1 MSFDP
6 TGYTLAHEHL
16 HIDLSGFKNN
26 VDCRLDQYAFICQEM
41 NDLMTRGVRNV
52 IEMTN
57 RYIPLNFSN
66 KDRLMKKIGVAGL
79 QREQIKKTIEAT
91 APGSF
96 EVFIHNDM
104 EAAMKVK
111 SGQLDYYIGA
121 CNTGAGAALSI
132 AIAVIGY
139 NKSCTIAKPGIK
151 AKDEHIAKMIA
162 EGKVAFGLSVEH
174 VEHAIPMLINHLK

>member
-1 MSFDP
+1 
-6 TGYTLAHEHL
+6 
-16 HIDLSGFKNN
+16 
-26 VDCRLDQYAFICQEM
+26 
-41 NDLMTRGVRNV
+41 
-52 IEMTN
+52 
-57 RYIPLNFSN
+57 
-66 KDRLMKKIGVAGL
+66 MKKIGVAGL

-91 APGSF
+91 APGCF

-139 NKSCTIAKPGIK
+139 K

-162 EGKVAFGLSVEH
+162 EGKVAFGLSVER

>member
-1 MSFDP
+1 
-6 TGYTLAHEHL
+6 
-16 HIDLSGFKNN
+16 
-26 VDCRLDQYAFICQEM
+26 
-41 NDLMTRGVRNV
+41 
-52 IEMTN
+52 
-57 RYIPLNFSN
+57 
-66 KDRLMKKIGVAGL
+66 MKKIGVAGL

-139 NKSCTIAKPGIK
+139 NKSAPLPNQ
-151 AKDEHIAKMIA
+151 A
-162 EGKVAFGLSVEH
+162 
-174 VEHAIPMLINHLK
+174 LKRKTSISPK

>member
-1 MSFDP
+1 
-6 TGYTLAHEHL
+6 
-16 HIDLSGFKNN
+16 
-26 VDCRLDQYAFICQEM
+26 
-41 NDLMTRGVRNV
+41 
-52 IEMTN
+52 
-57 RYIPLNFSN
+57 
-66 KDRLMKKIGVAGL
+66 MKKIGVAGL

-121 CNTGAGAALSI
+121 CNTGAG
-132 AIAVIGY
+132 IGY

>member
-1 MSFDP
+1 
-6 TGYTLAHEHL
+6 
-16 HIDLSGFKNN
+16 
-26 VDCRLDQYAFICQEM
+26 
-41 NDLMTRGVRNV
+41 
-52 IEMTN
+52 
-57 RYIPLNFSN
+57 
-66 KDRLMKKIGVAGL
+66 MKKIGVAGL

-132 AIAVIGY
+132 AIAVIGD

-174 VEHAIPMLINHLK
+174 VEHTSKSSFSIMKSKNSLVSGDNSAYIFCPLSRISCAVPTGSGLPSLK

>member
-1 MSFDP
+1 
-6 TGYTLAHEHL
+6 
-16 HIDLSGFKNN
+16 
-26 VDCRLDQYAFICQEM
+26 
-41 NDLMTRGVRNV
+41 
-52 IEMTN
+52 
-57 RYIPLNFSN
+57 
-66 KDRLMKKIGVAGL
+66 MKKIGVAGL

-132 AIAVIGY
+132 AIA
-139 NKSCTIAKPGIK
+139 
-151 AKDEHIAKMIA
+151 